1 MDLIYPYRLEMGTK
15 FSSKAD
21 QKNLYE
27 FWGDKVTKALK
38 KELSKDEVIVNLA
51 STEYFKVIKTNL
63 LKNKIITPIFKE
75 FKNGHYSVVMMY
87 AKHARGAMAR
97 YLIEQSLTDIE
108 QLKLYDV
115 DGYQY
120 NDLLSTEN
128 EWVFTR

>member
-1 MDLIYPYRLEMGTK
+1 MGTK
-15 FSSKAD
+15 FSSKED

-38 KELSKDEVIVNLA
+38 KQLQKDEVIVNLA
-51 STEYFKVIKTNL
+51 SSEYVKVVKANL

-75 FKNGHYSVVMMY
+75 FKNGQYSVVMMY
-87 AKHARGAMAR
+87 AKHARGTMAR
-97 YLIEQSLTDIE
+97 YLIEQNITDVE
-108 QLKLYDV
+108 ELKLYNV

-120 NDLLSTEN
+120 DDLLSTDS